1 MCSPVVRVGDRA
13 EPFLARGVPNL
24 KLHALPVKLHRADLE
39 VYADRRDEAAREL
52 VLGEPQQ
59 QAALAHAWC
68 GGGEERSLRLGTFL
82 EVTGGAEARDGV
94 RGSAR
99 EVNDEHARGRT
110 AVSDEQQLDQVV
122 VLLAAGPHLG
132 ARVGPK
138 LERVPNGQNSFL

>member
-1 MCSPVVRVGDRA
+1 MPTPGD
-13 EPFLARGVPNL
+13 
-24 KLHALPVKLHRADLE
+24 
-39 VYADRRDEAAREL
+39 
-52 VLGEPQQ
+52 
-59 QAALAHAWC
+59 

-99 EVNDEHARGRT
+99 DVNDEHTGGRT

-138 LERVPNGQNSFL
+138 LRGCRTAKFDPLVRFHLSWFRISRILPVDTLKSNYFLG